1 MNEAQHLADRYVAAW
16 NETDPAARRSAIES
30 LWTRDGQH
38 YVDTRQAIGFAAL
51 EDRISR
57 SHEKNVSVLGHR
69 FRAVQDARRLRNAVT
84 FHWQMLPADSDA
96 RYWRPAWSSLILNDE
111 VDASRSITS
120 SSFPDSEAGHARHAN
135 HSAPTTTAARSKA
148 RSGGRSCVAGI
159 PSLARKSRH
168 ARAALVRMTAR
179 ELADIGITPS
189 DRQMVL
195 AGCGWHEPDGNRDI
209 GTFTQ
214 GRCAPNETDSHR
226 SV

>member
-96 RYWRPAWSSLILNDE
+96 VLATGLEFLILNDE
-111 VDASRSITS
+111 GCIEVDYQFVVS
-120 SSFPDSEAGHARHAN
+120 
-135 HSAPTTTAARSKA
+135 
-148 RSGGRSCVAGI
+148 
-159 PSLARKSRH
+159 
-168 ARAALVRMTAR
+168 
-179 ELADIGITPS
+179 
-189 DRQMVL
+189 
-195 AGCGWHEPDGNRDI
+195 
-209 GTFTQ
+209 
-214 GRCAPNETDSHR
+214 
-226 SV
+226 